1 MAKPASRQDID
12 DTQAGNKS
20 TKEDWLNLAIEAL
33 IYEGIDQVKVQVMAK
48 KLGVSRSS
56 FYWFFESIQDLQD
69 QLLNHWLTRNTGSII
84 ERAMRPSSNI
94 TKAVL
99 AVFECWVDIKLFDP
113 NLDIAIRYW
122 GRRDPRVRAIVEQAD
137 NQRVDALTKMFER
150 YGIAHEEAMVR
161 ARVLYFT
168 QIGHYTLEVREPL
181 DLRLSRLRSYLV
193 TFIGTE
199 PDPKE
204 MEAFVRFSHSKE
216 ASSSRPEP

>member
-1 MAKPASRQDID
+1 MARPSSRQDMD
-12 DTQAGNKS
+12 DNQANGKS

-33 IYEGIDQVKVQVMAK
+33 IFEGIDQVKVQVMAR

-56 FYWFFESIQDLQD
+56 FYWFFDSIQDLQD

-84 ERAMRPSSNI
+84 ERAMRPASNI

-122 GRRDPRVRAIVEQAD
+122 GRRDPRVRSIVEQAD
-137 NQRVDALTKMFER
+137 QQRMDALTRMFER
-150 YGIAHEEAMVR
+150 YGIAHEEALVR

-181 DLRLSRLRSYLV
+181 EMRLSHLRSYLL
-193 TFIGTE
+193 TFIGVE

-204 MEAFVRFSHSKE
+204 MEAFVQFSRE
-216 ASSSRPEP
+216 REGRNVRAET

>member
-1 MAKPASRQDID
+1 MAKPAQGEEMD
-12 DTQAGNKS
+12 DAQSIGKS
-20 TKEDWLNLAIEAL
+20 TKEDWLNLAIDAL

-84 ERAMRPSSNI
+84 ERAMRPASNI

-99 AVFECWVDIKLFDP
+99 AVFECWVDIRLFDP

-122 GRRDPRVRAIVEQAD
+122 GRRDPRVRSIVEQAD
-137 NQRVDALTKMFER
+137 QQRVDALTRMFER
-150 YGIAHEEAMVR
+150 YGIVHDEALVR

-181 DLRLSRLRSYLV
+181 DLRLSRLRSYLL
-193 TFIGTE
+193 TFIGSE
-199 PDPKE
+199 PDARE
-204 MEAFVRFSHSKE
+204 MEAFIRFSHAQE
-216 ASSSRPEP
+216 RD